1 MKQLLDFIPLIFFFI
16 VYKMEERLITLG
28 GFEYTLGGI
37 FSATEVLISMSILV
51 YGGMYLKYRKLER
64 SQLITL
70 GAVLFFCT
78 FTIIMRDEAILK
90 WKAPVVYWIFSGI
103 FFGTHYFSEKKAI
116 QLMLEHAV
124 TMPSEVWVRLNI
136 AWGVFCFCLACTNLF
151 VAFTFHEY
159 WVDFKVFG
167 SMGLTFIFIIGQ
179 SFYIAPYIEEDEES
193 EAGNEAGNVGEK
205 SSEQPAD

>member
-16 VYKMEERLITLG
+16 VYKMEERVIMIG
-28 GFEYTLGGI
+28 SYEYTLGGI
-37 FSATEVLISMSILV
+37 FSATEVLVALSILV
-51 YGGMYLKYRKLER
+51 YGSIYLKYRTLER

-70 GAVLFFCT
+70 VAVLFFCS

-103 FFGTHYFSEKKAI
+103 FFGTHYFSKKNAV
-116 QLMLEHAV
+116 QHMLEHAV
-124 TMPSEVWVRLNI
+124 TMPEQAWSRLNL
-136 AWGVFCFCLACTNLF
+136 AWGFFCFSLAWINLF

-179 SFYIAPYIEEDEES
+179 AFYIGPYMDDDEE
-193 EAGNEAGNVGEK
+193 EETEK
-205 SSEQPAD
+205 QEEQASSEPPPS